1 MSPTTCAS
9 GERRQFF
16 GVDLTERGDGAS
28 GVRIVDDPVD
38 GYSFAMNVPG
48 HDLALVI
55 TPATDCEV
63 FDVLVQRGNVR
74 VNDIWAV
81 EGHAI
86 LECRFPDLE
95 VIADLRFSGCT

>member
-16 GVDLTERGDGAS
+16 GVDLLENGDGAS

-55 TPATDCEV
+55 TPATECEV